1 MEQVRL
7 IIRNV
12 VQVSQAR
19 DRIWE
24 LQRAVMDMTTI
35 KMDSKFRV
43 IFKLATTFW
52 LLKASEGSAKEI
64 SRQKVMKTSLE
75 FRQA

>member
-1 MEQVRL
+1 ME
-7 IIRNV
+7 
-12 VQVSQAR
+12 
-19 DRIWE
+19 
-24 LQRAVMDMTTI
+24 MTTI
-35 KMDSKFRV
+35 KMDSKFRE